1 MLDINYIKENT
12 ELIKE
17 VCVNK
22 GLVLDIDKLIQL
34 DESKRQLLIKI
45 ETLRAKRNEIASRM
59 KDQRNDDLISQ
70 GKLLKEEVEKLE
82 LNFNSIKTEFEDIY
96 FRIPNIVSS
105 STPVGKDS
113 EENVVLK
120 TVGKIPK
127 FNFKIKDHIQLG
139 IDLDI
144 IDFDKGTKAHG
155 SRGYYLKNEGALLHM
170 ALINYAFSK
179 IVKKGFIP
187 MTVPTIVKDFTFFGS
202 GFFPYLKD
210 EVFKLSNDPDS
221 YLAGTSE
228 LSLLAYYSDEVL
240 VKKQLPIKVCAFS
253 PCYRSEVGSY
263 GKDTKGLYRVNEF
276 LKVEQ
281 VMICENDLSLAEK
294 YFNEMMAISEE
305 VLKELNLPYR
315 VLNLCT
321 GDMGAGKYLA
331 HDIETYMPS
340 REGYGETHSCSNL
353 TDWQTRRSNIKF
365 QDEAGNKR
373 YCFALN
379 NTVLASPRILIA
391 ILENYQ
397 QKDGSVKI
405 PKILQKFMPKPI
417 SIIKAKK

>member
-17 VCVNK
+17 VCKNK
-22 GLVLDIDKLIQL
+22 GLSLDIDKLIQL
-34 DESKRQLLIKI
+34 DEQKRQLLVKI
-45 ETLRAKRNEIASRM
+45 ETLRAKRNEIANRM

-82 LNFNSIKTEFEDIY
+82 LDFNSIKAEFEDIY
-96 FRIPNIVSS
+96 FRIPNIASS

-113 EENVVLK
+113 EDNVVLK

-179 IVKKGFIP
+179 IVKKGFMP

-210 EVFKLSNDPDS
+210 EVFKLSNDSDS

-240 VKKQLPIKVCAFS
+240 AKKQLPIKVCAFS

-281 VMICENDLSLAEK
+281 VVICENDSSLADK

-321 GDMGAGKYLA
+321 GDMGAGKYFA
-331 HDIETYMPS
+331 NDIETYMPS

-365 QDEAGNKR
+365 QDEANNKK

-391 ILENYQ
+391 LLENYQ

-405 PKILQKFMPKPI
+405 PKVLQKFMPKPI